1 MPDFELESAHAGPV
15 AGVDEAGRGPLA
27 GPVIAA
33 AVIFDRKRRLP
44 PSLDRLNDSKLLKA
58 NVRAQL
64 FRALHSAAERGI
76 AWFAIGLAEV
86 REIDRLNILEATKLA
101 MSRAIAALP
110 QPPACALIDGNQ
122 PPALPCTVEPVIG
135 GDGKSLSIAA
145 ASIIAKVTRDR
156 LMQALARFHP
166 GYGWHRNAGYG
177 TPEHLAGLDLLGPS
191 PHHRTSFAPVSA
203 ARATSPDCE
212 SSRSPQ
218 PQAGPQAPATR
229 LTLT

>member
-1 MPDFELESAHAGPV
+1 MPDFALEAAHDGPV

-33 AVIFDRKRRLP
+33 AVISDRRLRLP
-44 PSLDRLNDSKLLKA
+44 PSLDRLNDSKQLTAK
-58 NVRAQL
+58 VRGQL
-64 FRALHSAAERGI
+64 FRALHSAANRGI
-76 AWFAIGLAEV
+76 AWFATGLAEV
-86 REIDRLNILEATKLA
+86 REIDNVNILEATKLA
-101 MSRAIAALP
+101 MSRAVAGLP
-110 QPPACALIDGNQ
+110 QAPACVLIDGNQ
-122 PPALPCTVEPVIG
+122 PPALPCTIEGVVG

-145 ASIIAKVTRDR
+145 ASIVAKVTRDR

-177 TPEHLAGLDLLGPS
+177 TAEHLAGLDLLGPS

-203 ARATSPDCE
+203 ARAT
-212 SSRSPQ
+212 
-218 PQAGPQAPATR
+218 R